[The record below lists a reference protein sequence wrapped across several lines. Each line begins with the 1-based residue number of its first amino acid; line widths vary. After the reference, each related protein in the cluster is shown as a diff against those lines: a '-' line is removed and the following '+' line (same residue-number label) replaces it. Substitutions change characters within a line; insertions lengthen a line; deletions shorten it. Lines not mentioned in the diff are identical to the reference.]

1 MRLFSMTHP
10 LERPRRNAAATAAFA
25 LLAAISVGAPLRA
38 APAEVRGTWLTTTGP
53 DHIRSGASTEN
64 VMGDL
69 RDVGINT
76 VYVETWKNGYTNY
89 PSQTLADLTGGP
101 DRSPFLGSSRDLV
114 EETLIHAHRN
124 EMIHVGWFE
133 YGFAAEFVGNGGNTF
148 TPLGRTMRD
157 NGWLLRDQAGQLANG
172 SNGFAWMNPAVP
184 EVRQFLIDIT
194 LEAVDRYDL
203 DGVQFDDRLAWPREF
218 GWDATT
224 AAIYQQ
230 ETGRSL
236 PSSVDDFRFRE
247 WRQDK
252 VTLFA
257 QELTAAIDAVRPDLH
272 LSVSPSVTNFSDL
285 NFNAEWPQWQNA
297 GLFDE
302 YAVQVYRDNLASFNA
317 TLPGQTNQFLP
328 NDLDE
333 FVVGLR
339 GNGSGANTPYN
350 DLEAMIEQS
359 RSIGAAGHSIFY
371 SKAVRDDYD
380 NELTAFYDVAGEGH
394 ASNPLF
400 APDHRPAPLESFGPV
415 DGDQWFVL
423 VEEEGPYRVIAEFNN
438 RWEEVASGWF
448 STGLRQLTLPGA
460 SEVELLV
467 DRSPVELADANGD
480 GIVDAADFTIWRDT
494 AGSTSDLRADFSGD
508 GVVGALDYELWEA
521 AFGISTAGLAAAATP
536 EPSAVA
542 VCVLGLAALSVRR
555 GPR

>member
-1 MRLFSMTHP
+1 MDHSSLSRHRIAL
-10 LERPRRNAAATAAFA
+10 AAAVVVA
-25 LLAAISVGAPLRA
+25 LSAGVASA
-38 APAEVRGTWLTTTGP
+38 APDEVRGTWLTTTGP
-53 DHIRSGASTEN
+53 DHIRSGARTES
-64 VMGDL
+64 VMADL
-69 RDVGINT
+69 RDVGLNT

-89 PSQTLADLTGGP
+89 PSPTLAALTGGP

-124 EMIHVGWFE
+124 EMNHIGWFE
-133 YGFAAEFVGNGGNTF
+133 YGFAAEFVGSGGNTF

-194 LEAVDRYDL
+194 LEAVERYDL

-224 AAIYQQ
+224 AALYLG

-236 PSSVDDFRFRE
+236 PSSINDTRFRE
-247 WRQDK
+247 WRQSK

-257 QELTAAIDAVRPDLH
+257 QELTAAVEAVRPDLL
-272 LSVSPSVTNFSDL
+272 LSVSPSVTSFSDV
-285 NFNAEWPQWQNA
+285 NFNAEWPEWQDD

-302 YAVQVYRDNLASFNA
+302 YAIQVYRDNLASFNA

-328 NDLDE
+328 SDLDE

-339 GNGSGANTPYN
+339 GNGTGANTPYA

-359 RSIGAAGHSIFY
+359 RSIGAAGHAIFY

-380 NELTAFYDVAGEGH
+380 AELTAFYDVAGEGH
-394 ASNPLF
+394 ADSPMF
-400 APDHRPAPLESFGPV
+400 ASGHRPAPIVGFALPN
-415 DGDQWFVL
+415 DRWL
-423 VEEEGPYRVIAEFNN
+423 VGLQEAGPYRIAAEIGGLW
-438 RWEEVASGWF
+438 REVGAGWLSEGVYPF
-448 STGLRQLTLPGA
+448 TVPGA
-460 SEVELLV
+460 TAVELLV

-480 GIVDAADFTIWRDT
+480 GLVDAADFTIWRDT
-494 AGSTSDLRADFSGD
+494 EGSASDLRADFSGNGLVD
-508 GVVGALDYELWEA
+508 TLDYELWAA
-521 AFGISTAGLAAAATP
+521 AFGVSSADVGAALP
-536 EPSAVA
+536 EPASTLTLGAALAIGAVA
-542 VCVLGLAALSVRR
+542 RR
-555 GPR
+555 RNRR